1 LKKKWGLS
9 LSPIFAINSR
19 TLSGMFGPVIVS
31 FFQIIAT
38 GVTFVICF
46 LIRWVIPF
54 VITKTVPTIIRT
66 VPQIP
71 ELFQSLFF

>member
-1 LKKKWGLS
+1 
-9 LSPIFAINSR
+9 
-19 TLSGMFGPVIVS
+19 MFGPMIVS